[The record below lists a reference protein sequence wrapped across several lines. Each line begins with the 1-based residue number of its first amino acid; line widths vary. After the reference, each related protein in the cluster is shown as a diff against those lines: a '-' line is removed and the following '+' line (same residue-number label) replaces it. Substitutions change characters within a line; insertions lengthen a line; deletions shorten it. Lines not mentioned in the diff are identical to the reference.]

1 MEDKNFV
8 VLDENGNPIEKSFWD
23 KTKEKLKE
31 AVPKIK
37 KGAGECWTWLKD
49 NREELVKFTPFVLG
63 AIGLV
68 KSVKPTATQTE
79 RQRID
84 HTYYD
89 PRTGLHWQ
97 LRRPLTN
104 TERMELERRRR
115 LGEDAGSI
123 LADMRVLY

>member
-1 MEDKNFV
+1 MEKKEFV
-8 VLDENGNPIEKSFWD
+8 VLDSNGNPIEKSFWD
-23 KTKEKLKE
+23 KTKEKLKD
-31 AVPKIK
+31 AAPKIK
-37 KGAGECWTWLKD
+37 KGAGECWTWLKE

-68 KSVKPTATQTE
+68 KSMRPTATQSE
-79 RQRID
+79 RERID

-97 LRRPLTN
+97 LRRPLSN
-104 TERMELERRRR
+104 SERMELERRRR

>member
-1 MEDKNFV
+1 MEEKDFV
-8 VLDENGNPIEKSFWD
+8 VLDENGNPIGKTLRE

-31 AVPKIK
+31 AAPKVK
-37 KGAGECWTWLKD
+37 KGAGEAWGWLKE
-49 NREELVKFTPFVLG
+49 NREELVKFTPFILG

-68 KSVKPTATQTE
+68 KSMKPTATQTE

-97 LRRPLTN
+97 LRRPLSN
-104 TERMELERRRR
+104 SERMELERRRR
-115 LGEDAGSI
+115 LGEDAGDI
-123 LADMRVLY
+123 LSSMRVLY